1 LVAVLMAVGFYRE
14 LRLAEKQVNG
24 CLVAVFGFGPS
35 KIE

>member
-1 LVAVLMAVGFYRE
+1 MAVGFCRE
-14 LRLAEKQVNG
+14 LRLTEMQVNG